1 MLRSIAWRALKST
14 RRAQHRHVRF
24 YSDLETD
31 QNPIQKLKSRDLLQA
46 ATSSAVESHLAT
58 EKDGALVPRT
68 IYAGVDP
75 SAASMH
81 VGNLLPL
88 LALLHC
94 SRYGHTGL
102 VLVGGGT
109 GAIGD
114 PSGRS
119 TERSALDLEQLEAN
133 VASIRAQ
140 MYQFFH
146 NAAAYLNRRHGND
159 IELNPY
165 TPDHRAEPTGER
177 LFSAGLDIRLVNN
190 TTWLQPVSII
200 EFLSNVGR
208 HARVNDMLARDS
220 VKSRMNLAKDGKEST
235 EGLSFTE
242 FTYQLLQAYDFSVL
256 HREPYHCSVQIGG
269 SDQMGNIAA
278 GIDLIRRQEAS
289 KGKSIQED
297 PAYGLTLPLLTTAN
311 GTKFGKSAGN
321 AVWLSPKH
329 LSDLDFYQYFLRTS
343 DADVGRFLRSLTLL
357 PIKEIES
364 VMAEH
369 EQQRSKKRAQEVLA
383 TEMTELVRGEQAVF
397 RARVATKVLF
407 GSRLEELRVGDVI
420 TTFQNDPRLQTMP
433 RSILG
438 TEIVNLA
445 ADSQLTTSKGEARRL
460 QKGGGLYLNN
470 ISLTD
475 ANRPLLAT
483 DLLNDRFIVLRA
495 GKQQHRIIVVEE
507 T

>member
-1 MLRSIAWRALKST
+1 MLRSVAWRALKST
-14 RRAQHRHVRF
+14 RRAQQRYVRF
-24 YSDLETD
+24 YSALETD
-31 QNPIQKLKSRDLLQA
+31 QNPLQKLKSRDLVQA
-46 ATSSAVESHLAT
+46 ATSSALESHLAT

-88 LALLHC
+88 LALLHF

-119 TERSALDLEQLEAN
+119 TERSALNSEQLKAN

-146 NAAAYLNRRHGND
+146 NAAAYLNRRHGKN
-159 IELNPY
+159 IELNPH
-165 TPDHRAEPTGER
+165 TTDPNAEPTGER
-177 LFSAGLDIRLVNN
+177 LFLSGLDIRLVNN
-190 TTWLQPVSII
+190 TSWIQPVSII

-220 VKSRMNLAKDGKEST
+220 VKSRMNVAEDGKETS

-269 SDQMGNIAA
+269 SDQMGNITA

-289 KGKSIQED
+289 KGRSIKED

-311 GTKFGKSAGN
+311 GAKFGKSAGN
-321 AVWLSPKH
+321 AVWLSPEH

-343 DADVGRFLRSLTLL
+343 DADVERFLRSLTLL
-357 PIKEIES
+357 PIKEIED
-364 VMAEH
+364 VMAVH
-369 EQQRSKKRAQEVLA
+369 DQQRSKKHAQEVLA
-383 TEMTELVRGEQAVF
+383 AEMTELVRGEQAVF
-397 RARVATKVLF
+397 RAKVATKVLF
-407 GSRLEELRVGDVI
+407 GSRLEELCAEDVI
-420 TTFQNDPRLQTMP
+420 STFQHDSRLQMMP

-438 TEIVNLA
+438 TEILNLA
-445 ADSQLTTSKGEARRL
+445 AESQLTTSKS
-460 QKGGGLYLNN
+460 K
-470 ISLTD
+470 
-475 ANRPLLAT
+475 
-483 DLLNDRFIVLRA
+483 
-495 GKQQHRIIVVEE
+495 
-507 T
+507 